1 MASTHTGPTDEQHE
15 QPNALVQ
22 VECPQ
27 VPCGTSGEV
36 DVLELVQAFLSGRS
50 KQTIRA
56 YTSDLED
63 FAGFIEALTVAEAA
77 RELLGAGH
85 GRANLLA
92 FRFKAHLSDERELA
106 PTTVNRKLASLRSL
120 VALGNT
126 MGMIDWQLQV
136 QNMRIDRKGTV
147 TGIGLGSV
155 RSLLG
160 VATGEKGAKA
170 ARDRA
175 IVRVFFDLALRRN
188 EVCSLD
194 LDDVDLAGHRILVI
208 RKGHTQKTVLTLPA
222 PTSAAVA
229 EWVERR
235 GTEPGPLFVSLDHR
249 YLGQM
254 RRLTT
259 CGIYH
264 VIRRLGEKAGFKV
277 HPHQLRHDSIT
288 EAVKSAQTSGIG
300 LEEVMDFSGHRQ
312 IETLLIYRD
321 RERNVQGQLAS
332 QVAAKL

>member
-1 MASTHTGPTDEQHE
+1 MIESRQ
-15 QPNALVQ
+15 
-22 VECPQ
+22 
-27 VPCGTSGEV
+27 GTLIQTERTQLPAVVAAPV
-36 DVLELVQAFLSGRS
+36 DVDELLQAFLAGRS
-50 KQTIRA
+50 EQTIRA
-56 YTSDLED
+56 YASDLED
-63 FAGFIEALTVAEAA
+63 FATFLGTGSVSEAA
-77 RELLGAGH
+77 RGLFGEGH

-92 FRFKAHLSDERELA
+92 FRYKAHLTDERELA

-136 QNMRIDRKGTV
+136 QNMKTQRHGTV
-147 TGIGLGSV
+147 TGVGVGSV

-160 VATGEKGAKA
+160 VATEEKGIKA
-170 ARDRA
+170 TRDRA
-175 IVRVFFDLALRRN
+175 IVRAFFDLALRRS

-194 LDDVDLAGHRILVI
+194 VEDVDLETHRVSVV
-208 RKGHTQKTVLTLPA
+208 RKGHTQKTTLTLPQ
-222 PTSAAVA
+222 PTCDALA
-229 EWVERR
+229 EWIDRR
-235 GTEPGPLFVSLDHR
+235 GMEPGPLFHTLDHR
-249 YLGQM
+249 FLGQK

-259 CGIYH
+259 CGVYH
-264 VIRRLGEKAGFKV
+264 VIRRLGEKAGFRV

-312 IETLLIYRD
+312 IETLLVYRD